1 MMDQGFDKICLP
13 KQRFVLLRFFSIY
26 FTRNYWVKKIVHYT
40 KNFVP
45 WRFVLLG
52 FHCIWSKQYD
62 ADNLIKGIQI
72 HVPVIIAIQ
81 YA

>member
-1 MMDQGFDKICLP
+1 MFAKT
-13 KQRFVLLRFFSIY
+13 RFRYIEVLFYI
-26 FTRNYWVKKIVHYT
+26 FTRNYWGKKIVHYT
-40 KNFVP
+40 ENFVS

-62 ADNLIKGIQI
+62 VDNLIKGIQI
-72 HVPVIIAIQ
+72 QVPVIIAIQ